1 MDGQGIR
8 KWFIDAKITGAD
20 VARKAGISRSLVSK
34 VLKGKRSNKS
44 IEQALRELGCPEEL
58 LKSPSEQQ

>member
-20 VARKAGISRSLVSK
+20 VARKVGVSRYHVSK
-34 VLKGKRSNKS
+34 ILKGRRNGEV
-44 IEQALRELGCPEEL
+44 IEQALRDLGCPEEL
-58 LKSPSEQQ
+58 IKGERQ